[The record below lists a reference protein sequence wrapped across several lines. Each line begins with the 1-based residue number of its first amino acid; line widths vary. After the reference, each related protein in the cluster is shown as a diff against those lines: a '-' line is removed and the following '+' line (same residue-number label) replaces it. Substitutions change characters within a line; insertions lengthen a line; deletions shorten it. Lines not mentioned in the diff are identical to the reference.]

1 MVMVGSAAEDISN
14 IAQQFVPFKIF
25 QLFCCV
31 MLYISP
37 WWRATR
43 ARSTAG
49 TPHHSAAR
57 ARGGF
62 SHIHIYIYGRVVT
75 FICIHIYISQFKLSL
90 LFEIFP
96 EKYKKKL
103 VTYFWNT
110 YHHRKVKKS
119 NYPQNIQL
127 FSRAKRPNPKKY
139 FRPKTRA
146 ENGQNKTF
154 FFRYN
159 FSQTFSPG
167 LEPFMT
173 NILFIDFFK
182 AI

>member
-103 VTYFWNT
+103 KFEILLTIEIQKW
-110 YHHRKVKKS
+110 RKL
-119 NYPQNIQL
+119 IIL
-127 FSRAKRPNPKKY
+127 
-139 FRPKTRA
+139 
-146 ENGQNKTF
+146 E
-154 FFRYN
+154 
-159 FSQTFSPG
+159 TFSFFQSQKAEIWAKKLAFAIPT
-167 LEPFMT
+167 LEVTF
-173 NILFIDFFK
+173 
-182 AI
+182 

>member
-90 LFEIFP
+90 LFETFP
-96 EKYKKKL
+96 EKYKKEMKFGILLTIEIQKWRKL
-103 VTYFWNT
+103 
-110 YHHRKVKKS
+110 
-119 NYPQNIQL
+119 IIL
-127 FSRAKRPNPKKY
+127 
-139 FRPKTRA
+139 
-146 ENGQNKTF
+146 E
-154 FFRYN
+154 
-159 FSQTFSPG
+159 TFSFFQSQKAEIWAKKLAFAIPT
-167 LEPFMT
+167 LEVT
-173 NILFIDFFK
+173 FK
-182 AI
+182 L